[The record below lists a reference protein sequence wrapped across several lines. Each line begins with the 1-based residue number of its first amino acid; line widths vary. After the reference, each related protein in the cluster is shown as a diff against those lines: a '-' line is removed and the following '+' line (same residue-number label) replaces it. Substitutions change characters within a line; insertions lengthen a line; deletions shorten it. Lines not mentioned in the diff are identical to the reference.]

1 MKEVR
6 TAVMRPRLASLI
18 KQSGGMY
25 VAEALK
31 QADGLIA
38 QMREPLLATID
49 DHIADLETT
58 LAGGVEAKALGK
70 FYQTSTNIIAL
81 CIVEKTQAVAIAA
94 RSLCALVDEARG
106 PSPALSD
113 GIAVHVAS
121 IKLLHRADG
130 EAAWQAP
137 ILAGL
142 ARVLEKQTGGL
153 PALETAPTRR

>member
-94 RSLCALVDEARG
+94 RSLCALVDEARRLLASAWAG
-106 PSPALSD
+106 VAADIIKAEALQDAASPVTTA
-113 GIAVHVAS
+113 AVP
-121 IKLLHRADG
+121 KRG
-130 EAAWQAP
+130 K
-137 ILAGL
+137 GF
-142 ARVLEKQTGGL
+142 AR
-153 PALETAPTRR
+153 RHFR